1 MITLYGIATS
11 RAFRCLWMLE
21 EIGLEYAHQP
31 LDFRGDDL
39 RSEQYRAINP
49 NARVP
54 TLQDGTLTLW
64 ESMAINLYLA
74 SRYGAEQGLWPD
86 SPQSQG
92 LAYQWSFWVMTEV
105 EQPLLTVLM
114 HKRVKP
120 EAERDPQKVSRNEG
134 ILRKPF
140 ETLDQALADRDYL
153 VDGRFTV
160 ADLNMAAVF
169 SWCKPARVS
178 LKEYPNLSAWLDRC
192 LARPARKRA
201 QVADQPKGP
210 G

>member
-21 EIGLEYAHQP
+21 ELGLAYRHEP
-31 LDFRGDDL
+31 LDFRGEAL
-39 RSEQYRAINP
+39 RSEEYRAINP

-54 TLQDGTLTLW
+54 ALQDGALTLW

-74 SRYGAEQGLWPD
+74 SKYGADQGLWPD
-86 SPQSQG
+86 SPESQA
-92 LAYQWSFWVMTEV
+92 LAYQWSFWVMSEI

-140 ETLDQALADRDYL
+140 TILDQALADRDYL
-153 VDGRFTV
+153 VEGRFTV

-178 LKEYPNLSAWLDRC
+178 LKEFPNLSGWLDRC

-201 QVADQPKGP
+201 QTAGARHAT
-210 G
+210 